1 MKVRLVL
8 GSNSQRQTF
17 RIEWGNYFQF
27 IEKFM
32 SNTEHTLENAEN
44 TRTHNFITQIIDEDL
59 ASGKHKSVHTR
70 FPPEPNGYLH
80 IGHAKSI
87 CLNFGL
93 AKEYN
98 GLCNLRF
105 DDTNPVKED
114 VEYVDSIKA
123 DVEWL
128 GFKWE
133 GEPRYASDYFD
144 ALYGYAIELIEKG
157 LAYVDELSPDEM
169 REYRGTLTEPGK
181 NSPYRDRSVEE
192 NLALFERMK
201 NGEFAEGTL
210 SLRAKIDMASPFMV
224 MRDPVLYRIKFASHH
239 QTGDKWC
246 IYPMYDFTH
255 CISDAI
261 ECITHSLCTLE
272 FQDNRRLYDW
282 VLENISIERPLPHQY
297 EFSRL
302 NLEGTLTSKRKLLKL
317 VNEGIVDGWNDPRM
331 PTISGLRRRGY
342 TPASL
347 REFCRRIGVTKQDN
361 VVEYSALEACIR
373 EDLNENAPRAMA
385 VIDPVRVVIENFEG
399 EETLTAPNHPNR
411 PELGERQLPFTK
423 ELYIDRADFRE
434 EANKQYK
441 RLVLGKEVRLR
452 NAYVIKAERVEKDAN
467 GEITTIFCTYD
478 PDTLGRNP
486 ADGRKVK
493 GVIHW
498 VSAVH
503 NHPAEFRLY
512 ERLFTVPNPGAAE
525 EIESVLNPTSLVVK
539 HGFVEQSL
547 ANAEPEKGYQFERE
561 GYFCADNKDSRPEH
575 LVFNLTVSLKEGF

>member
-17 RIEWGNYFQF
+17 RIEWSNYFQF

-261 ECITHSLCTLE
+261 ERITHSLCTLE

-342 TPASL
+342 TPVSL

-399 EETLTAPNHPNR
+399 EETLTAQNHPNR

-478 PDTLGRNP
+478 PETLGKNP

-547 ANAEPEKGYQFERE
+547 AKAEAEKGYQFERE
-561 GYFCADNKDSRPEH
+561 GYFCADSKDSRPEH

>member
-1 MKVRLVL
+1 
-8 GSNSQRQTF
+8 
-17 RIEWGNYFQF
+17 
-27 IEKFM
+27 M
-32 SNTEHTLENAEN
+32 STETILETTENA
-44 TRTHNFITQIIDEDL
+44 RPHNFITQIIDEDL
-59 ASGKHKSVHTR
+59 ASGKHQRVHTR

-144 ALYGYAIELIEKG
+144 ALYGYAIELIKKG
-157 LAYVDELSPDEM
+157 LAYVDELSPEEM

-224 MRDPVLYRIKFASHH
+224 MRDPVIYRIKFATHH

-261 ECITHSLCTLE
+261 ERITHSLCTLE

-478 PDTLGRNP
+478 PETLGKNP

>member
-1 MKVRLVL
+1 
-8 GSNSQRQTF
+8 
-17 RIEWGNYFQF
+17 
-27 IEKFM
+27 M

-261 ECITHSLCTLE
+261 ERITHSLCTLE

-282 VLENISIERPLPHQY
+282 VLDNISIERPLPHQY

-478 PDTLGRNP
+478 PETLGKNP

-512 ERLFTVPNPGAAE
+512 ERLFTVPNPGAEE

-561 GYFCADNKDSRPEH
+561 GYFCADSKDSRPEH

>member
-114 VEYVDSIKA
+114 VEYVDSIKE
-123 DVEWL
+123 DVQWL

-181 NSPYRDRSVEE
+181 NSPYRDRSIEE

-261 ECITHSLCTLE
+261 ERITHSLCTLE

-478 PDTLGRNP
+478 PETLGKNP

>member
-1 MKVRLVL
+1 
-8 GSNSQRQTF
+8 
-17 RIEWGNYFQF
+17 
-27 IEKFM
+27 M
-32 SNTEHTLENAEN
+32 SNTEILESAEN

-144 ALYGYAIELIEKG
+144 ALYGYAIELIKKG
-157 LAYVDELSPDEM
+157 LAYVDELSPEEM
-169 REYRGTLTEPGK
+169 REYRGTLTEAGK
-181 NSPYRDRSVEE
+181 NSPYRDRTIEE
-192 NLALFERMK
+192 NLELFEKMK
-201 NGEFAEGTL
+201 NGEFAEGKA

-224 MRDPVLYRIKFASHH
+224 MRDPVIYRIKFASHH

-261 ECITHSLCTLE
+261 ERITHSLCTLE

-282 VLENISIERPLPHQY
+282 VLDNISIERPLPHQY

-317 VNEGIVDGWNDPRM
+317 VNDGIVDGWNDPRM

-399 EETLTAPNHPNR
+399 EEILTAPNHPNR

-423 ELYIDRADFRE
+423 EFYIDRADFRE

-478 PDTLGRNP
+478 PETLGKNP

-547 ANAEPEKGYQFERE
+547 VNAEPEKGYQFERE
-561 GYFCADNKDSRPEH
+561 GYFCADSKDSRPEH